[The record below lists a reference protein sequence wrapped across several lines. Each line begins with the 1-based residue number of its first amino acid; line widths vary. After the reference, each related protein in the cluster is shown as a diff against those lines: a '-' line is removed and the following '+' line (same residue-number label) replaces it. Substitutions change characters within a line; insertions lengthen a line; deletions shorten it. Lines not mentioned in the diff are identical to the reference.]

1 MLRVR
6 KGLGC
11 IIREGPTFNANRS
24 STFQP
29 IDRPCLKLLQ
39 RNLCRRWQHIEIE
52 AVFVVLLLEFCFG
65 KLPLLVVKISAALG
79 VNSGI
84 VVADHGVAI
93 VAVFLDKFGDA
104 AC

>member
-6 KGLGC
+6 KGLSC
-11 IIREGPTFNANRS
+11 IVREGPTFNVNTS
-24 STFQP
+24 GTFQP

-52 AVFVVLLLEFCFG
+52 TVFVVLLLEFCFG
-65 KLPLLVVKISAALG
+65 ELPLLVVEISAALG
-79 VNSGI
+79 VNPGI
-84 VVADHGVAI
+84 VVADHGVAV
-93 VAVFLDKFGDA
+93 VAVLAKFGDA